1 MSLVKTSSLAVILAA
16 MIISVTLIGEADG
29 AGLVW
34 RAVNKLG
41 SLVSDL
47 GDVAGGC
54 SNGEVMKYQTS
65 NSTWICGTDSTGS
78 GISNI
83 VSAPATTAKLIQ
95 DNSTSSTKVSLKTL
109 TQGTGI
115 TITNG
120 TSEITIASSVVDTD
134 TTNIVSAPATT
145 AKLIQDNST
154 SSTKVSLK
162 TLTEGTG
169 ITITNGTSEIT
180 IASSVVDTGI
190 TSIASGVATANNAT
204 LIADNST
211 LSNQVTMKT
220 LSSGLGITLINN
232 TNTVQI
238 NVTNGI
244 NLLTG
249 NLTTSAGGTDYT
261 QVFRIPLSANTGNM
275 VHGILIATSA
285 ANQAAI
291 QVAANITNS
300 NTGGFCFIRTGT
312 TTGTTAPAID
322 NFVMNSSSIT
332 LDTAEPTYN
341 AAAQTAVP
349 IFFDCTLTTSST
361 PGDLRIFFQ
370 PEVEGSSVSI
380 KAGSWYI
387 KTP

>member
-109 TQGTGI
+109 TQ
-115 TITNG
+115 
-120 TSEITIASSVVDTD
+120 
-134 TTNIVSAPATT
+134 
-145 AKLIQDNST
+145 
-154 SSTKVSLK
+154 
-162 TLTEGTG
+162 GTG

>member
-1 MSLVKTSSLAVILAA
+1 M
-16 MIISVTLIGEADG
+16 GEADG

-154 SSTKVSLK
+154 SSSKVSLK
-162 TLTEGTG
+162 TLTQGTG

-180 IASSVVDTGI
+180 IASSVVDTDTTMI
-190 TSIASGVATANNAT
+190 NSAQPTDAKLIQSNAT
-204 LIADNST
+204 DGVTLKTLTMGSGIILTNNTSDIMINASNPYVLSGGNLTSVTVASYLTIFDIPLTADSGNFVSVYLIADSD
-211 LSNQVTMKT
+211 V
-220 LSSGLGITLINN
+220 
-232 TNTVQI
+232 
-238 NVTNGI
+238 
-244 NLLTG
+244 
-249 NLTTSAGGTDYT
+249 AGT
-261 QVFRIPLSANTGNM
+261 
-275 VHGILIATSA
+275 
-285 ANQAAI
+285 AI
-291 QVAANITNS
+291 QVMTNTTGANNWGNCFYTTPTTATAQVVDQISVTAGTDTGETNNLTPNPVPIMVQCAIYSTSSPGNLKIGFQPDATNS
-300 NTGGFCFIRTGT
+300 RVTI
-312 TTGTTAPAID
+312 
-322 NFVMNSSSIT
+322 M
-332 LDTAEPTYN
+332 
-341 AAAQTAVP
+341 
-349 IFFDCTLTTSST
+349 
-361 PGDLRIFFQ
+361 PG
-370 PEVEGSSVSI
+370 SY
-380 KAGSWYI
+380 YI

>member
-1 MSLVKTSSLAVILAA
+1 VKTSSLAVILAA

-120 TSEITIASSVVDTD
+120 TSDITIASSVVDTD

-169 ITITNGTSEIT
+169 ITITNGTSDIT
-180 IASSVVDTGI
+180 INMTNPVVVLTG
-190 TSIASGVATANNAT
+190 
-204 LIADNST
+204 
-211 LSNQVTMKT
+211 
-220 LSSGLGITLINN
+220 
-232 TNTVQI
+232 
-238 NVTNGI
+238 
-244 NLLTG
+244 G
-249 NLTTSAGGTDYT
+249 NLTSVTVNSYRTIFDIPLTAGTGNFIQAYIIADSDAAGTAVQLNANATGANNWGNCLYQTPTTATAATLDQIDIAGGDTGETAMLNPNPIPISVYCSVYASSAGNLKIG
-261 QVFRIPLSANTGNM
+261 
-275 VHGILIATSA
+275 
-285 ANQAAI
+285 
-291 QVAANITNS
+291 
-300 NTGGFCFIRTGT
+300 
-312 TTGTTAPAID
+312 
-322 NFVMNSSSIT
+322 
-332 LDTAEPTYN
+332 
-341 AAAQTAVP
+341 
-349 IFFDCTLTTSST
+349 
-361 PGDLRIFFQ
+361 FQ
-370 PEVEGSSVSI
+370 PETTNIRVTVMSGSY
-380 KAGSWYI
+380 YI